1 MHTYTLTLKLLMAYN
16 IIPII
21 ELVFKSP
28 RIMPVSIQMKGIFK
42 LTLFMSKTR
51 YVQRVMEAF
60 HKSNMVEFVLQRYR
74 IR

>member
-28 RIMPVSIQMKGIFK
+28 RIMPVSI
-42 LTLFMSKTR
+42 
-51 YVQRVMEAF
+51 
-60 HKSNMVEFVLQRYR
+60 
-74 IR
+74 